1 MKKCNIILVLVL
13 GLLLSQQGFSQIVG
27 PSAFL
32 KGNYVEVAVSGCGT
46 YGTSTPAPAGYHPNV
61 GSTLGFVA
69 DPSKNGWT
77 VPGPGTFPNYMGDYF
92 VPGSPEEGWGIQFTG
107 GNYGNYNLCSMT
119 GPSGGV
125 TGSITGYTATSST
138 ISTTWVGNVGSL
150 RIEQTTTIYL
160 DSLFILTCMDIR
172 NTGTSTVNNVYYMRN
187 VDPDNE
193 QPWTFDFRT
202 NNTIVYQQ
210 PMSPDFRAL
219 VKAVGLV
226 HNAYLG
232 LGTKD
237 PRARVS
243 YGGFFNRI
251 PTDVYNGTGGLT
263 GTLGSTATSIDEAI
277 SIAFNLGNLAPGQ
290 CAKFAYVY
298 ILSESQLESALN
310 STIPSFIADN
320 VDISNNPV
328 VDITKDCNGTVTP
341 VTLEIAPKPG
351 ACPISWTY
359 TWSPATGLNTTTG
372 TTVIATPSDTTIY
385 TVTGTDD
392 CGTVIF
398 TRNIKVNVTQITTFT
413 TDPPLFDINPQKICT
428 GQPLTLAVPQSAYFP
443 GYKYWTDFNGDN
455 VFDDSLEYVATSAG
469 TMTYTYTSPGTYV
482 LKYRVRNADS
492 CFATITRVIEVVPTP
507 VASVVLQKDTVCEGK
522 PLFIGN
528 NSTFANAYD
537 WLFFNSSATNA
548 LPPRADTTTAGFSV
562 VFSTPGTYSIRLTAK
577 NTIGCTDIDTKF
589 VTVIPAPNAN
599 VTLSDSI
606 VCVGDPVTFTTTNT
620 GNYSWDFSE
629 TGITTPLYNVPNP
642 VRVFTSPGVYTIGF
656 TAYGSTYN
664 CEKTIYRKVRVLEK
678 PSLNIKVSDTLACVN
693 EVLMFR
699 NQTTMTNNG
708 QVNSYLWNFGDGG
721 TSTVMNP
728 MYVYKNPGTYWVKLT
743 FTTAYAGKTCT
754 YQDSLKVVVS
764 EAPDIKDII
773 ANPDS
778 AIAMPLQ
785 NIQFTPIYTSN
796 LTPNTFAWT
805 FGDNSAGSNAE
816 IPTHAYADAGLYPVK
831 LIITNKN
838 GCTDTLIFQMRV
850 IDTDSLFI
858 PNIVTPNGD
867 GKNDVF
873 KVRYKQIKS
882 YHIEIYNRWG
892 AKVFES
898 DDPNETW
905 DPIKEQDGVY
915 YYLLVCEGRFG
926 TNYNRRGN
934 ITIMR

>member
-1 MKKCNIILVLVL
+1 MKKYNIILVLVFIL
-13 GLLLSQQGFSQIVG
+13 VGYSNLLAQIVG

-46 YGTSTPAPAGYHPNV
+46 YGTTTPAPSGYHPNV

-77 VPGPGTFPNYMGDYF
+77 VPGPATFPNYMGDYF
-92 VPGSPEEGWGIQFTG
+92 VPGSPEEGWGIQFAG
-107 GNYGNYNLCSMT
+107 GTYGNYNLCSMT
-119 GPSGGV
+119 GSSGGV
-125 TGSITGYTATSST
+125 TGSVTAYNTTPTT
-138 ISTTWVGNVGSL
+138 ISATWVGNVSSL

-172 NTGTSTVNNVYYMRN
+172 NTGSSTVNNVYYMRN

-193 QPWTFDFRT
+193 QPWTFDFT
-202 NNTIVYQQ
+202 TTNTIVYQQ

-232 LGTKD
+232 LGSKD
-237 PRARVS
+237 PRAKVS

-263 GTLGSTATSIDEAI
+263 GTLGSTNTSDEAI

-290 CAKFAYVY
+290 CAKFSYVY
-298 ILSESQLESALN
+298 ILAESQLESALN
-310 STIPSFIADN
+310 ATVPSFLADN

-328 VDITKDCNGTVTP
+328 VNTTKDCNGTVAP
-341 VTLEIAPKPG
+341 VTLEISPKPG

-359 TWSPATGLNTTTG
+359 TWAPATGLNTTTG
-372 TTVIATPSDTTIY
+372 TTVIASPSDTTTY

-413 TDPPLFDINPQKICT
+413 TDPPLFDINPQKVCT

-443 GYKYWTDFNGDN
+443 GFEYWADFNGDN
-455 VFDDSLEYVATSAG
+455 IFDNNITYNASAAG
-469 TMTYTYTSPGTYV
+469 TMTYTYTAPGIYV

-492 CFATITRVIEVVPTP
+492 CFANITRVIEVVPTP
-507 VASVVLQKDTVCEGK
+507 VAEVVLQKDTVCEGK

-528 NSTFANAYD
+528 NSLYANAYE
-537 WLFFNSSATNA
+537 WSFLNSSSMNA
-548 LPPRADTTTAGFSV
+548 LPPRVDTTTAGYSV
-562 VFSTPGTYSIRLTAK
+562 VFSAPGTYSIKLVAK
-577 NTIGCTDIDTKF
+577 NTIGCNDIDTKF
-589 VTVIPAPNAN
+589 VTVIPAPAAN
-599 VTLSDSI
+599 VALSDTI
-606 VCVGDPVTFTTTNT
+606 VCVGDAVTFNTTNT

-629 TGITTPLYNVPNP
+629 TGIATPLYNVPNP
-642 VRVFTSPGVYTIGF
+642 VRVFTTPGVYTIGF
-656 TAYGSTYN
+656 TAYGSVFN
-664 CEKTIYRKVRVLEK
+664 CEKTVYRKVRVLEQ
-678 PSLNIKVSDTLACVN
+678 PSLGFKVSDTLVCVN
-693 EVLMFR
+693 EVVLFK

-708 QVNSYLWNFGDGG
+708 QTNTYTWNFGDGG
-721 TSTVMNP
+721 TSTAVSP
-728 MYVYKNPGTYWVKLT
+728 LYAYKAPGTYWVKLT
-743 FTTAYAGKTCT
+743 ATTSFAGKTCT
-754 YQDSLKVVVS
+754 YKDSLKIVVS
-764 EAPDIKDII
+764 ESPVISDII

-778 AIAMPLQ
+778 AIATPMQPV
-785 NIQFTPIYTSN
+785 QFTSVYTSN

-816 IPTHAYADAGLYPVK
+816 NPVHTYTDAGLFPVQ
-831 LIITNKN
+831 LIVTNRN
-838 GCTDTLIFQMRV
+838 GCRDTFIFEMRV
-850 IDTDSLFI
+850 IDTDSLFV
-858 PNIVTPNGD
+858 PNIVTPNND

-873 KVRYKQIKS
+873 KVRFKQIKS

-892 AKVFES
+892 TKVFES
-898 DDPNETW
+898 DDPAEVW

-915 YYLLVCEGRFG
+915 YYVITCEGRFG
-926 TNYNRRGN
+926 TNFNRKGN
-934 ITIMR
+934 LTIMR

>member
-1 MKKCNIILVLVL
+1 MKKYNTILVLVL
-13 GLLLSQQGFSQIVG
+13 LFSLQGFSQIVG
-27 PSAFL
+27 PSVFL
-32 KGNYVEVAVSGCGT
+32 KGNFVEVAVSSCGT
-46 YGTSTPAPAGYHPNV
+46 YGTNTPAPAGYHPNV

-69 DPSKNGWT
+69 DPPRNGWT
-77 VPGPGTFPNYMGDYF
+77 VPGPATFPNYMGDYF

-107 GNYGNYNLCSMT
+107 GTYGNYNLCSM
-119 GPSGGV
+119 SGSS
-125 TGSITGYTATSST
+125 GSVPGAITAYNTTPTT
-138 ISTTWVGNVGSL
+138 ISATWVGNIASL

-172 NTGTSTVNNVYYMRN
+172 NTGSAPVNNVYYMRN

-193 QPWTFDFRT
+193 QPWTGDFT
-202 NNTIVYQQ
+202 TTNTIVYQQ

-232 LGTKD
+232 LGSKD
-237 PRARVS
+237 PRAKVS

-263 GTLGSTATSIDEAI
+263 GTLGSTNTDDEAI

-298 ILSESQLESALN
+298 ILGENQLESALN
-310 STIPSFIADN
+310 ATVPSFLAN
-320 VDISNNPV
+320 SVDISNNPV
-328 VDITKDCNGTVTP
+328 INTTKDCNGTVSP
-341 VTLEIAPKPG
+341 VTLEISPKPG
-351 ACPISWTY
+351 ACPVNWTY

-372 TTVIATPSDTTIY
+372 TVVVATPSDTTTY

-398 TRNIKVNVTQITTFT
+398 TRNIKINVTQITTFT
-413 TDPPLFDINPQKICT
+413 TDPPLFDINPQKVCV

-443 GYKYWTDFNGDN
+443 GYEYWTDFNGDN
-455 VFDDSLEYVATSAG
+455 IFDANITYSATTAG
-469 TMTYTYTSPGTYV
+469 TMTYTYTAPGTYI

-492 CFATITRVIEVVPTP
+492 CFANITRVIEVVPVPT
-507 VASVVLQKDTVCEGK
+507 ANIVLQKDTVCEGK

-528 NSTFANAYD
+528 NSTFANAYEWTFLAGSTQVLPMRSD
-537 WLFFNSSATNA
+537 TN
-548 LPPRADTTTAGFSV
+548 TAGFSV
-562 VFSTPGTYSIRLTAK
+562 VFSTPGTYTINLNAK
-577 NTIGCTDIDTKF
+577 NTIGCNDTDTRT
-589 VTVIPAPNAN
+589 VTVIPAPAAN
-599 VTLSDSI
+599 VTLSDTI
-606 VCVGDPVTFTTTNT
+606 VCVGDAVSFNTTNT

-629 TGITTPLYNVPNP
+629 TGVSTPLYNVPNP
-642 VRVFTSPGVYTIGF
+642 VRVFIAPGVYTIGF
-656 TAYGSTYN
+656 TAYGSVFN
-664 CEKTIYRKVRVLEK
+664 CEKTVYRKVRVLEK
-678 PSLNIKVSDTLACVN
+678 PSLGIKASDTLICVN
-693 EVLMFR
+693 EVVTFK
-699 NQTTMTNNG
+699 NQTTMSNNG
-708 QVNSYLWNFGDGG
+708 QVTNYTWSFGDGG
-721 TSTVMNP
+721 TSTALNGTH
-728 MYVYKNPGTYWVKLT
+728 VYTIPGTYWVKLT
-743 FTTAYAGKTCT
+743 TNTSFAGKTCT
-754 YQDSLKVVVS
+754 YKDSVKVVVT

-778 AIAMPLQ
+778 AIATPFQ
-785 NIQFTPIYTSN
+785 SVQFTSVYTSN

-816 IPTHAYADAGLYPVK
+816 NPVHTYADAGLYPVQ
-831 LIITNKN
+831 LIITNRN
-838 GCTDTLIFQMRV
+838 GCRDTFIFQMRV

-858 PNIVTPNGD
+858 PNIVTPNND

-873 KVRYKQIKS
+873 KVRFKQIKS

-892 AKVFES
+892 TKVFES
-898 DDPNETW
+898 DDPSEVW

-915 YYLLVCEGRFG
+915 YYIIACEGRFG
-926 TNYNRRGN
+926 TNFNQKGN